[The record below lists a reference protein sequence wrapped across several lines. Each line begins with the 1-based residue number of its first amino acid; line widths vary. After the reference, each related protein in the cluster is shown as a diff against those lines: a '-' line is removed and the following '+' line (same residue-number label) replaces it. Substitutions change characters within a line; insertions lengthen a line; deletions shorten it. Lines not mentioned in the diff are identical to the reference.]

1 MKNLKFLEL
10 KTSQRNQLLDI
21 MPQVRAFLREQNAE
35 DGILVLFVPHTT
47 AAVTINENADPDV
60 KTDILSFLRQLIPVD
75 AGFRHME
82 GNSDAHIKSSLF
94 SPSLTIIVN
103 NGKPLLGTW
112 QSVFF
117 CEFDGPRTRKLYLKY
132 IPDQAPETYS

>member
-1 MKNLKFLEL
+1 MTSIHVLEL
-10 KTSQRNQLLDI
+10 KTKRRNQLLDL
-21 MPQVRAFLREQNAE
+21 MPEIRAFLRECRAAE
-35 DGILVLFVPHTT
+35 GMLILFVPHTT

-60 KTDILSFLRQLIPVD
+60 KTDILSYLSRLIPEN

-82 GNSDAHIKSSLF
+82 GNSDAHIKSSLV
-94 SPSLTIIVN
+94 SPSLTILVSDGN
-103 NGKPLLGTW
+103 PVLGTW

-132 IPDQAPETYS
+132 IPDPS